1 MKPNT
6 LLSLLATAAAAH
18 ADPTSS
24 ISSSTAVATELTDGK
39 GTVTITVEKDGKKET
54 RTIVIDGPADF
65 QTLTDQISEKLGAG
79 THATPAAPTQKVT
92 YLGVMLSEPSGSS
105 FGAGGGLAGSGGGFI
120 GGAPAAPGG
129 APAADVAPTAPGLPP
144 GTGLTVTG
152 VTTGSP
158 AEKAGLQ
165 GGDVLARLN
174 DQILVNSA
182 QFTTLVRTMK
192 EGDVVK
198 IAFIRNGEPK
208 NVEATLASRT
218 EELAPAFFGDLHHA
232 GSMGPDLNI
241 HRMLRSDGLKL
252 GRVLTLDPQG
262 NVVEST
268 PGSLVPPPPPLAPG
282 APAPPPPPPI
292 NPNAPETKP
301 LALDELRP
309 AWETALR
316 EAAAAK
322 DKAASQWQEQ
332 LAKWRADWT
341 ENQKKATDEYR
352 KAMEKMSEEVA
363 KAREATQKAREE
375 ARRAVEDIMRKI
387 EDEKAKSAPA
397 PEPKP
402 EPAEP
407 EPPKNA

>member
-6 LLSLLATAAAAH
+6 LLSLLATTAAAH
-18 ADPTSS
+18 AEPAN
-24 ISSSTAVATELTDGK
+24 SSTSTSVATELTDGK

-54 RTIVIDGPADF
+54 QTITIDGTADF
-65 QTLTDQISEKLGAG
+65 KALTDQIAEKLRGAEPG
-79 THATPAAPTQKVT
+79 TPAAPTQQIT
-92 YLGVMLSEPSGSS
+92 YLGVMLSEPGGSG
-105 FGAGGGLAGSGGGFI
+105 FGAGGGLGGSGSGSI
-120 GGAPAAPGG
+120 GGA
-129 APAADVAPTAPGLPP
+129 AADVVPATPGLPP

-152 VTTGSP
+152 VTSGSP

-174 DQILVNSA
+174 DQILVNPA

-198 IAFIRNGEPK
+198 ISFIRNGEQK
-208 NVEATLASRT
+208 SVEATLASRT
-218 EELAPAFFGDLHHA
+218 EELPPDTSSEFQYA
-232 GSMGPDLNI
+232 GSIGGAADLNI
-241 HRMLRSDGLKL
+241 HRMLRSEDLKL

-262 NVVEST
+262 NVIEST

-282 APAPPPPPPI
+282 APIPPPPPTDPTS
-292 NPNAPETKP
+292 PETKP
-301 LALDELRP
+301 PGINELRP

-316 EAAAAK
+316 EAASAK

-352 KAMEKMSEEVA
+352 KAMEKMTEELA

-387 EDEKAKSAPA
+387 EDEKIKSAPA

-402 EPAEP
+402 EPTEP
-407 EPPKNA
+407 EQPKNA